1 MRRSYESGV
10 LVEAG
15 LGELLE
21 ALGEIAIQRRGRRLG
36 DVEEDSHRVEFRVRG
51 FTFGE
56 LDGGDAQ
63 RPDISLR
70 RQRQS
75 EQRLLMRKAI
85 KRLD

>member
-21 ALGEIAIQRRGRRLG
+21 ALGEIAVQRRGRRLG

-70 RQRQS
+70 RRRRS